1 MNSFDLDFK
10 PVYFGPQSLKKFYKS
25 RVKGTIRREMVS
37 ENIENNVPSQ
47 LTESSLNENTR
58 DVLGQIHPS
67 FMGGEYLPD
76 LTESEIEIGRII
88 LESTTGD
95 VDSIRVTRNDDGYSY
110 RIVDEY
116 GSTFEIP
123 EHLRKSTSPLSL
135 REMVDLI
142 NNTCRKFEDV
152 EESEEPGLV
161 KGYITYMLSEGDK
174 DSEIMSFIRVES
186 EFYPELFDFFEYQ
199 KELWINEYKD

>member
-1 MNSFDLDFK
+1 MEPFDLEFR
-10 PVYFGPQSLKKFYKS
+10 PTYFGPQSLRKFYKS
-25 RVKGTIRREMVS
+25 RIKGTVRREIVS
-37 ENIENNVPSQ
+37 ENIEQFVPTP
-47 LTESSLNENTR
+47 LTESSLEENTR

-95 VDSIRVTRNDDGYSY
+95 VDSIRVTRNEDGYSY

-123 EHLRKSTSPLSL
+123 EHLRKTISPLSL
-135 REMVDLI
+135 GEMVDLI
-142 NNTCRKFEDV
+142 NNTSRRFEGV

-161 KGYITYMLSEGDK
+161 KPHVTFMLSEGDE
-174 DSEIMSFIRVES
+174 DSEIMSFVRVES
-186 EFYPELFDFFEYQ
+186 EFYPDLFDFFEYQ
-199 KELWINEYKD
+199 KKLWVNEYKD